1 MSCPQCG
8 CAVVEAVNVPG
19 IQGDPGADGADGQN
33 AFTLTTSDFALPAA
47 NANVTVAVAS
57 SIWMAVGQNVFISD
71 GTNLGNFK
79 VISFPSVTGVVLE
92 WLDYD
97 GDSVTTTTIASG
109 ATVSPSGLEGP
120 ALANTFANG
129 LTTGTTK
136 ATAQTNLGL
145 GQDAVISTG
154 AALAQAI
161 TASFLQVG
169 AISVV
174 IPALGSWMY
183 EANVA
188 VDFAGVTFAA
198 SRTIT
203 AKLRNVTQG
212 VDLAQVVLHTQ
223 ILTTQNLPT
232 ATMIL
237 PFKLDTTPPAVSD
250 ELQIWISIDVINT
263 AGTLSVTSG
272 SLAAIP
278 LRKS

>member
-1 MSCPQCG
+1 MSCCQRCG
-8 CAVVEAVNVPG
+8 AEIVVNVPG
-19 IQGDPGADGADGQN
+19 VPGDNGDPGTNGQN
-33 AFTLTTSDFALPAA
+33 AFTVTTADFALPAA
-47 NANVTVAVAS
+47 NANVTVAVGS
-57 SIWMAVGQNVFISD
+57 SVWMAVDQIVIVSD
-71 GTNLGNFK
+71 GTNVGNFK

-92 WLDYD
+92 WLDYP

-109 ATVSPSGLEGP
+109 ATVSPAGLEGP

-145 GQDAVISTG
+145 GQDAVISSG

-161 TASFLQVG
+161 TASFVQVG
-169 AISVV
+169 AIDVT
-174 IPALGSWMY
+174 ITDLGSWLYMAHA
-183 EANVA
+183 EI
-188 VDFAGVTFAA
+188 DFAGVTFAA

-203 AKLRNVTQG
+203 MKLRNITQG
-212 VDLAQVVLHTQ
+212 VDLGQTLLHTQ

-232 ATMIL
+232 AVMSI
-237 PFKLDTTPPAVSD
+237 PFKLDATPPAVND
-250 ELQIWISIDVINT
+250 HLQLWISIDVINS

-272 SLAAIP
+272 SLVAIP